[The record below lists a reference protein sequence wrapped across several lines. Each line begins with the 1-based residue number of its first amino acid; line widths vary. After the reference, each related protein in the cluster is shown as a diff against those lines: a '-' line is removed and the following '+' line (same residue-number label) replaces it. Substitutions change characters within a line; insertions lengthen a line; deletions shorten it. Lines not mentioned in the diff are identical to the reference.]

1 MVNNRIVSAYL
12 EFAELQAIRKIPMY
26 MSDWIK
32 RLDDFITMSGS
43 ELLQNSGA
51 VSHLEATTK
60 AQLEFEKYKQKTK
73 DELSRAELDFLESI
87 KMAHRKIEKK

>member
-26 MSDWIK
+26 MNDWIK

-43 ELLQNSGA
+43 ELLQNAGA
-51 VSHLEATTK
+51 VNHLEASTK
-60 AQLEFEKYKQKTK
+60 AQFEFEKYKQKTK
-73 DELSRAELDFLESI
+73 DELSRAELEFLESI
-87 KMAHRKIEKK
+87 KAAQKKIEKK